1 MRPEGRAAAVVP
13 ESTDEAATAETTSR
27 AFGLK
32 NPLSEGKWLSI
43 VSIAALVGLWIA
55 LSEDGFGLVRP
66 IKLPAPASV
75 ISAADRHVGIL
86 LPDIASTLRRV
97 ITGFVG
103 GAALGIGAG
112 LAMSY
117 SRKVFHFLN
126 PLVEGMRPVP
136 AIAMIPVFIMWF
148 GLAERGKF
156 LLVFLGV
163 FVILIVSTVE
173 AVKNVPKIYINAANT
188 LGASKPL
195 LFRRIVLPRIVPD
208 LVGPLRVSLALTFT
222 LVVAAEF
229 MGAQSGL
236 GYRLTIARS
245 LFQTD
250 LIFVGVILF
259 GVLAGVFDMVLR
271 RTLSYLTRWSGRSVR
286 HAF

>member
-1 MRPEGRAAAVVP
+1 MTSEGPAAAALT
-13 ESTDEAATAETTSR
+13 ESTGEPAAPKTRSR

-32 NPLSEGKWLSI
+32 NPLSEGKWLSL
-43 VSIAALVGLWIA
+43 VAIAGLIGLWFA

-75 ISAADRHVGIL
+75 ISAADRHIDTL
-86 LPDIASTLRRV
+86 LSDTASTLRRV
-97 ITGFVG
+97 VMGFGG
-103 GAALGIGAG
+103 GAAVGIGVG

-117 SRKVFHFLN
+117 SRKIFHFLN

-148 GLAERGKF
+148 GIAERGKF

-195 LFRRIVLPRIVPD
+195 LFRRVVLPRIVPD

-236 GYRLTIARS
+236 GYRLTVARS

-259 GVLAGVFDMVLR
+259 GVLAGIFDMILR
-271 RTLSYLTRWSGRSVR
+271 RILTYLTRWSGRSVR